1 MLEPGSFAKLDYT
14 VDSRPFAVTVTLMGA
29 RQRPAQFERA
39 VHWRTIELSND
50 IHVELQAPM
59 LIEKTRLADAW
70 LLRAYEDRVRAEVVN
85 SEIHL
90 LLDDLHLK
98 VSASSHASA
107 VKETEQQLKFVA
119 LQLLRK
125 TTDPAAGGCDC
136 SLGPVLIAGD
146 VDRERTWLRFSNRT
160 TPGVEWTVFGTST
173 ERPGETEQRLP
184 CWDEPPMLPDLN
196 DEQTDVLLSSYF
208 KVPGKESQEILIRE
222 GDGKEGAFLFFGET
236 RVGLPGLPKPRV
248 RLRLAARCGR
258 AGRLLWSQDKA
269 MNLWHTVL
277 ASIRPRGGVV

>member
-59 LIEKTRLADAW
+59 LIDKWQMGDAW
-70 LLRAYEDRVRAEVVN
+70 LLRTYEDRVHAELIN

-98 VSASSHASA
+98 VAATSHVSK
-107 VKETEQQLKFVA
+107 VGETEEQLKLVA
-119 LQLLRK
+119 FRLLSK
-125 TTDPAAGGCDC
+125 AADPATGGSGC

-146 VDRERTWLRFSNRT
+146 VERERIWLRFSNRT
-160 TPGVEWTVFGTST
+160 TPGVEWTVFGTSADS
-173 ERPGETEQRLP
+173 PGTQQPP
-184 CWDEPPMLPDLN
+184 CWGEQCPLPKLPG
-196 DEQTDVLLSSYF
+196 EQTDVLLTSYF
-208 KVPGKESQEILIRE
+208 KVPGKESQEILMKQ
-222 GDGKEGAFLFFGET
+222 GDGNEGSLLFLGET
-236 RVGLPGLPKPRV
+236 RVGPPGEHV
-248 RLRLAARCGR
+248 SLRLAARCGR
-258 AGRLLWSQDKA
+258 TGRMLWSQDKA
-269 MNLWHTVL
+269 LNLWHAVL
-277 ASIRPRGGVV
+277 ASIRPRVAMA